1 MKRKTF
7 IAILAIAMVLVL
19 SLALLTACNNKKHNF
34 SSKWEYD
41 ETSHWHECMTKN
53 TRMWRIKR
61 IILSTQA
68 LSQLPQPKPPRAC

>member
-19 SLALLTACNNKKHNF
+19 SLAVLTACNNKKHDF

-41 ETSHWHECMTKN
+41 EK
-53 TRMWRIKR
+53 
-61 IILSTQA
+61 A
-68 LSQLPQPKPPRAC
+68 LGCGGQSGSYFR